1 MLRVHSASKIP
12 SGERITTLLHRLF
25 GKPVD
30 YSYSKPVKTLPWLR
44 IGVAVYC
51 YEDDTIAFLG
61 LADLNFS
68 SRAGAALTLIPAN
81 VADHAIIQQK
91 LSSYMFRNLYE
102 VFNGLG
108 QLLNDREKQ
117 PVYLK
122 ALHLG
127 SRMDLPDALREL
139 VKTNQS
145 NLDLDLHIAGY
156 GGGRLTIMAA

>member
-1 MLRVHSASKIP
+1 MLEVEGTSKIP
-12 SGERITTLLHRLF
+12 SGERVSTLLHRLF

-30 YSYSKPVKTLPWLR
+30 YSYSKPVKTVPWLR

-68 SRAGAALTLIPAN
+68 SRAGSALTLIPAN
-81 VADHAIIQQK
+81 VADQAIIQQK
-91 LSSYMFRNLYE
+91 LSNHMFRNLYE
-102 VFNGLG
+102 VFNSLG
-108 QLLNDREKQ
+108 VLLNDQQKE

-127 SRMDLPDALREL
+127 SRMDLPDSLREL

-145 NLDLDLHIAGY
+145 NVDLDLHISGY
-156 GGGRLTIMAA
+156 GDGRLTIMAA